1 MNYDAKNWALI
12 TEYLKSKDFT
22 KIHVLNRAQ
31 LLDDSFHLAQ
41 AGEVADFSTFFK
53 ISAYLK
59 QEEDYVPWYAAFR
72 AFAVL
77 DTALANT
84 ENYKLFKVSV
94 CG

>member
-12 TEYLKSKDFT
+12 TEYLKSKNFT

-41 AGEVADFSTFFK
+41 AEEVANFATFFN
-53 ISAYLK
+53 ISTYLE

-77 DTALANT
+77 DKALANT
-84 ENYKLFKVSV
+84 EQHKLFKVS
-94 CG
+94 GHR